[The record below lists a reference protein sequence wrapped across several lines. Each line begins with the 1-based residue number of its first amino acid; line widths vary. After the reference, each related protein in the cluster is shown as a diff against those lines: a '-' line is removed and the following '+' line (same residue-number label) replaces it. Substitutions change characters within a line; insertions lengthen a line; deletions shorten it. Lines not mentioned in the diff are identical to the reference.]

1 MRCCGDCDLFGSE
14 CVYEWKLPEDNA
26 CDDFVECATNIVDEF
41 LIISKELVRQND
53 KAANEFRPSTKEEI
67 YKNIK
72 ETNSDGRTHCCAC
85 GQQLNEPYPGI
96 RYCKNCEV

>member
-26 CDDFVECATNIVDEF
+26 CDDFVESDDVVCEVVNWNALD
-41 LIISKELVRQND
+41 
-53 KAANEFRPSTKEEI
+53 EFRPSTKEEI